1 MCYDQKNIASR
12 KKLVYFT
19 SHVTQRYTNYRVVV
33 AFLLKAE
40 GYTCVSA
47 ETIEFSST
55 RFQTSGC
62 GFFYVHY
69 SRPERHKPDDGPQN
83 MNSETFQQLAK
94 HYTAIPVYRVM
105 MADTVTPVS
114 LFLKV
119 REQGSFPFLLE
130 SVEGGEQLARYSF
143 IGRNPYQ
150 VLCFKEGKTTLDV
163 LRENGSPRAQR
174 DENQGAGAASYFD
187 MLNRLCQSFEEPV
200 LPDLPRLTG
209 GAVGFSAY
217 DTVRQ
222 VEHLP
227 DVPADDLNL
236 PEAIWAFYD
245 EIFAIDHVKHRVVL
259 IHTVFTSPDD
269 DHDRQYRN
277 ATACLDEMEKIM
289 KRQVSEGEGYR
300 RTSDGI
306 TSNVTREKFRKNVDK
321 AREYIHAGDIF
332 QVVLS
337 QRFESRFSGDRFM
350 LYRALRMVNPSPYLF
365 YLDFDDFAL
374 VGSSPEVLVQVQDG
388 NVRLL
393 PIAGTRPRGA
403 TTEQDIALEKELL
416 SDPKELAEHI
426 MLVDLGRNDLS
437 RVCRPDSVRV
447 TRDRVVDRYSHVMHI
462 VSDVTG
468 LLAEDR
474 TAVDALKNCFPAG
487 TVSGAPKVRA
497 MEIIDEM
504 EVTKRGPYAGAVGY
518 FDFSGNMDTCIAI
531 RTMIVTGDTIYIQAG
546 AGIVADSDPDGEY
559 DETVNKAR
567 ALVEALS
574 IALELE

>member
-1 MCYDQKNIASR
+1 
-12 KKLVYFT
+12 
-19 SHVTQRYTNYRVVV
+19 
-33 AFLLKAE
+33 
-40 GYTCVSA
+40 
-47 ETIEFSST
+47 
-55 RFQTSGC
+55 
-62 GFFYVHY
+62 
-69 SRPERHKPDDGPQN
+69 
-83 MNSETFQQLAK
+83 MNPKTFRQLAK
-94 HYTAIPVYRVM
+94 NYTAIPVYRVM

-119 REQGSFPFLLE
+119 REQGRYPFLLE

-150 VLCFKEGKTTLDV
+150 VFRFREGVATLET
-163 LRENGSPRAQR
+163 LRNNGSNRSQ
-174 DENQGAGAASYFD
+174 DEDRKEVMTGGTGRLTGMAGQADRQLDESYFD
-187 MLNRLCQSFEEPV
+187 ALRRLCHTYVEPEI
-200 LPDLPRLTG
+200 PDLPRLTG

-227 DVPADDLNL
+227 DVPPDDLNL
-236 PEAIWAFYD
+236 PEAMWGFYD
-245 EIFAIDHVKHRVVL
+245 EVFAIDHVKHRVVL

-269 DHDRQYRN
+269 DHETQYRN
-277 ATACLDEMEKIM
+277 AMACLDDMERILK
-289 KRQVSEGEGYR
+289 QPVPDGDGYR
-300 RTSDGI
+300 RTSDKLE
-306 TSNVTREKFRKNVDK
+306 SNISREEFRRNVEK

-388 NVRLL
+388 TVRLL
-393 PIAGTRPRGA
+393 PIAGTRPRGG
-403 TTEQDIALEKELL
+403 TTEEDLAMEKDLM

-462 VSDVTG
+462 VSDVSG
-468 LLAEDR
+468 KLADGM
-474 TAVDALKNCFPAG
+474 TAVDALENCFPAG

-504 EVTKRGPYAGAVGY
+504 EATKRGPYAGAVGY

-546 AGIVADSDPDGEY
+546 AGIVADSDPDREY

-574 IALELE
+574 IALQLE